1 MLYDREHPRRDRR
14 TRDKDLVRRFLDGL
28 QDEEVKFEVEYHKEP
43 TTIDEAVYNVVTL
56 MQTRAGF
63 EGERGH

>member
-1 MLYDREHPRRDRR
+1 MLNDREHPHRDRR
-14 TRDKDLVRRFLDGL
+14 TRDEDLFRRFLDGL
-28 QDEEVKFEVEYHKEP
+28 QDEEVRFEAEYHKET

>member
-1 MLYDREHPRRDRR
+1 MLYDREHPHRDRR

-43 TTIDEAVYNVVTL
+43 TTIDEAVYNVV
-56 MQTRAGF
+56 
-63 EGERGH
+63 